1 MKKIVII
8 PDSFKGSLSAID
20 VCNICHNQI
29 NTIFPEWKTML
40 FPVADG
46 GEGTVDCFLNS
57 VDGGEKKYA
66 TTTDAF
72 GNNIKTYYAIFENP
86 IKTAIIEMASCC
98 GLPQAEKHGV
108 LNPSITTTFGFGTLI
123 KDAINNGCK
132 KIILGLGGS
141 STNDLGCGLANS
153 LGVKF
158 FNGKDNFCPTGNTL
172 SQITKIDIS
181 EAKKNLEGIEIIA
194 MCDVKNPLY
203 GENGAAFVYGPQ
215 KGADKNMVQLLDKNL
230 EHGANIILRDLN
242 IDVQKI
248 EGAGAAGGCG
258 AGIAAF
264 LGGHLQS
271 GIETVLDVIGFD
283 KLLQNEKPDII
294 ISGEGKVDSQS
305 FQGKVIGTIAKHV
318 KEFSSCN
325 TKFIVLCGKLGE
337 LPKDYQSMGI
347 DAIYEITPPNMPL
360 ADAFKTAGE
369 NLAHTISAYIKNL
382 ET

>member
-8 PDSFKGSLSAID
+8 PDSFKGSLSAIE
-20 VCNICHNQI
+20 VCNICQSQI
-29 NTIFPEWKTML
+29 NAIFPKWKTIL

-57 VDGGEKKYA
+57 INGGKKKIA

-72 GNNIKTYYAIFENP
+72 GNLIETYYAIFENP
-86 IKTAIIEMASCC
+86 VKTAIIEMASCC
-98 GLPQAEKHGV
+98 GLPQAEKHGI

-141 STNDLGCGLANS
+141 STNDLGCGLACS

-158 FNGKDNFCPTGNTL
+158 YNNKDIFCPTGSTL
-172 SQITKIDIS
+172 NQITKIDTN
-181 EAKKNLEGIEIIA
+181 EAKKILEGIDIIA

-203 GENGAAFVYGPQ
+203 GKNGAAFVYGPQ
-215 KGADKNMVQLLDKNL
+215 KGADKNMVQFLDKNL
-230 EHGANIILRDLN
+230 QWGANIILQDLK
-242 IDVQKI
+242 IDVQAI

-258 AGIAAF
+258 AGIASF

-305 FQGKVIGTIAKHV
+305 FQGKVIGTIAKHI
-318 KEFSSCN
+318 KNISSTN
-325 TKFIVLCGKLGE
+325 TKFIVLCGKLEE
-337 LPKDYQSMGI
+337 LPENYQSLGI
-347 DAIYEITPPNMPL
+347 DNVLEITPQGMSL
-360 ADAFKTAGE
+360 ADALKNAKK
-369 NLAHTISAYIKNL
+369 NLANTVSAYIKKL
-382 ET
+382 DT